1 MPTLP
6 NASTTSHRFAEQGSN
21 PDTPAAGYVRLFFTT
36 LGAFIK
42 NSAGNVI
49 PVQTFKREL
58 VVMANE
64 MWPSTNEGS
73 AALATSESATNKQ
86 NTRSLDFDGVG
97 ATDEKAEFT
106 VIMPD
111 DWNAGTITYKIWWT
125 AAGGSAAQTVEWNV
139 QARAYANDD
148 AIDQAWGTEIA
159 VSDALIATGDIHRT
173 SESDALTVGGTPSAG
188 EIVQFRI
195 YRDVSDDTL
204 AADAKLLGI
213 KLYFT

>member
-21 PDTPAAGYVRLFFTT
+21 PDTPATGYARLFFTT

-49 PVQTFKREL
+49 PIQTFKREL

-64 MWPSTNEGS
+64 MWPSTTAGC
-73 AALATSESATNKQ
+73 AALAQTELATNKV
-86 NTRSLDFDGVG
+86 NYKSLDFDQ
-97 ATDEKAEFT
+97 AAQEHAEFT

-111 DWNAGTITYKIWWT
+111 DWNASTITYKIWWT

-148 AIDQAWGTEIA
+148 AFDGAWGTVIE
-159 VSDALIATGDIHRT
+159 VSDALIATSDIHVT
-173 SESDALTVGGTPSAG
+173 SESSALTIANTPSAG

-195 YRDVSDDTL
+195 YRDVADTL